1 MGNHATGFYQF
12 RTQIRASRRAFL
24 HAKSANALLLAL
36 QHT

>member
-1 MGNHATGFYQF
+1 MQPVSINSA
-12 RTQIRASRRAFL
+12 RKSRASRRAFL